1 MGMSSQQILQ
11 SDPEYLRRQM
21 AQQEMQRLNP
31 TGGAAG
37 AIGAL
42 LGRGIGNVASGRGF
56 MDTGDAGL
64 RRVSEVQRILSSVPF
79 DPQNPAAYYES
90 VAAALQQ
97 GGYGDLAPEALK
109 QAAQARTQAKELSI
123 KERQVGVQEKD
134 VGIKEAKA
142 TQGNLT
148 NFVTKKGDAI
158 IEKEGRLYVQKVDD
172 DDGVV
177 TLDPYKKATH
187 GAFETKADYAAAQ
200 AAAGGVVRQPIVDP
214 RTGFTTGYIILDRN
228 GKEIRRETFGAQ
240 SAGAGASPQGTGSG
254 GAVPNIYQE
263 ELNRRLKNK

>member
-79 DPQNPAAYYES
+79 DPQNPATYYES

-109 QAAQARTQAKELSI
+109 QAAQARTQAKELSLR
-123 KERQVGVQEKD
+123 ERQVGAQEAEVD
-134 VGIKEAKA
+134 IKKAKA

-148 NFVTKKGDAI
+148 NFVTKKGDD
-158 IEKEGRLYVQKVDD
+158 E
-172 DDGVV
+172 GVV
-177 TLDPYKKATH
+177 SLDPYKKATH

-228 GKEIRRETFGAQ
+228 GNEIRRETFGAQ
-240 SAGAGASPQGTGSG
+240 SAGAGAAPQGTGGG

>member
-1 MGMSSQQILQ
+1 MGMSAQQILQ

-42 LGRGIGNVASGRGF
+42 LGRGLGNVASGRGF

-79 DPQNPAAYYES
+79 DPQNPATYYES

-109 QAAQARTQAKELSI
+109 QAAQARTQAKELSLR
-123 KERQVGVQEKD
+123 ERQIGTQEAE
-134 VGIKEAKA
+134 VEIKKAKA
-142 TQGNLT
+142 TQGNVT

-158 IEKEGRLYVQKVDD
+158 IEKEGRMYVQKVDD
-172 DDGVV
+172 DGVV
-177 TLDPYKKATH
+177 SLEPYKKATH
-187 GAFETKADYAAAQ
+187 GAFETRADYQ
-200 AAAGGVVRQPIVDP
+200 SQGGITRQPIVDP

-228 GKEIRRETFGAQ
+228 GNEIRRETFGAQ
-240 SAGAGASPQGTGSG
+240 GAGAGTAPQGTGGG
-254 GAVPNIYQE
+254 GAVPNIYQQ
-263 ELNRRLKNK
+263 ELERRLKNK

>member
-1 MGMSSQQILQ
+1 MGFSTQQILQ
-11 SDPEYLRRQM
+11 SDPDYLRRQM
-21 AQQEMQRLNP
+21 VQQEMQRLNP
-31 TGGAAG
+31 SGDAAG

-64 RRVSEVQRILSSVPF
+64 RRVSQVQAIMSRVPF
-79 DPQNPAAYYES
+79 DPSNPAAYYEG
-90 VAAALQQ
+90 VAAALQEA
-97 GGYGDLAPEALK
+97 GFGDLAPEALK
-109 QAAQARTQAKELSI
+109 QASAARTQAKELSLR
-123 KERQVGVQEKD
+123 ERQVGAQEAEVD
-134 VGIKEAKA
+134 IKKTKA
-142 TQGNLT
+142 TQGNVT

-158 IEKEGRLYVQKVDD
+158 IEREGRMYVQKVD

-187 GAFETKADYAAAQ
+187 GAFETRADYQ
-200 AAAGGVVRQPIVDP
+200 SQGGITRQPIVDP

-228 GKEIRRETFGAQ
+228 GNEIRREMFGGQ
-240 SAGAGASPQGTGSG
+240 GAGAGAAPQGTGGG

>member
-1 MGMSSQQILQ
+1 MGFSTQQILQ
-11 SDPEYLRRQM
+11 SDPDYLRRQM
-21 AQQEMQRLNP
+21 VQQEMQRLNP
-31 TGGAAG
+31 SGDAAG

-64 RRVSEVQRILSSVPF
+64 RRVSQVQAIMSRVPF
-79 DPQNPAAYYES
+79 DPSNPAAYYEG
-90 VAAALQQ
+90 VAAALQEA
-97 GGYGDLAPEALK
+97 GFGDLAPEALK
-109 QAAQARTQAKELSI
+109 QASAARTQAKELSLR
-123 KERQVGVQEKD
+123 ERQVGAQEAEVD
-134 VGIKEAKA
+134 IKKTKA
-142 TQGNLT
+142 TQGNVT

-158 IEKEGRLYVQKVDD
+158 IEREGRMYVQKVD

-187 GAFETKADYAAAQ
+187 GAFETRADYQ
-200 AAAGGVVRQPIVDP
+200 SQGGITRQPIVDP

-228 GKEIRRETFGAQ
+228 GNEIRRETFGGQ
-240 SAGAGASPQGTGSG
+240 GAGAGAAPQGTSGG

>member
-1 MGMSSQQILQ
+1 MGFSTQQILQ
-11 SDPEYLRRQM
+11 SDPDYLRRQM
-21 AQQEMQRLNP
+21 VQQEMQRLNP
-31 TGGAAG
+31 SGDAAG

-64 RRVSEVQRILSSVPF
+64 RRVSQVQAIMSRVPF
-79 DPQNPAAYYES
+79 DPSNPAAYYEG
-90 VAAALQQ
+90 VAAALQEA
-97 GGYGDLAPEALK
+97 GFGDLAPEALK
-109 QAAQARTQAKELSI
+109 QASAARTQAKELSLR
-123 KERQVGVQEKD
+123 ERQVGAQEAEVD
-134 VGIKEAKA
+134 IKKTKA
-142 TQGNLT
+142 TQGNVT

-158 IEKEGRLYVQKVDD
+158 IEREGRMYVQKVD

-187 GAFETKADYAAAQ
+187 GAFETRADYQ
-200 AAAGGVVRQPIVDP
+200 SQGGITRQPIVDP

-228 GKEIRRETFGAQ
+228 GNEIRRETFGGQ
-240 SAGAGASPQGTGSG
+240 GAGAGAAPQGTGGG

>member
-1 MGMSSQQILQ
+1 MGFSTQQILQ
-11 SDPEYLRRQM
+11 SDPDYLRRQM
-21 AQQEMQRLNP
+21 VQQEMQRLNP
-31 TGGAAG
+31 SGDAAG

-64 RRVSEVQRILSSVPF
+64 RRVSQVQAIMSRVPF
-79 DPQNPAAYYES
+79 DPSNPAAYYEG
-90 VAAALQQ
+90 VAAALQEA
-97 GGYGDLAPEALK
+97 GFGDLAPEALK
-109 QAAQARTQAKELSI
+109 QASAARTQAKELSLR
-123 KERQVGVQEKD
+123 ERQVGAQEAEVD
-134 VGIKEAKA
+134 IKKTKA
-142 TQGNLT
+142 TQGNVT

-158 IEKEGRLYVQKVDD
+158 IEREGRMYVQKVD

-177 TLDPYKKATH
+177 TLDPYKKVTH
-187 GAFETKADYAAAQ
+187 GAFETRADYQ
-200 AAAGGVVRQPIVDP
+200 SQGGITRQPIVDP

-228 GKEIRRETFGAQ
+228 GNEIRRETFGGQ
-240 SAGAGASPQGTGSG
+240 GAGTGAAPQGTSGG

>member
-1 MGMSSQQILQ
+1 MGMSAQQILQ

-64 RRVSEVQRILSSVPF
+64 RRVSEVQSILSSVPF
-79 DPQNPAAYYES
+79 DPQNPATYYES
-90 VAAALQQ
+90 IAAALQQ
-97 GGYGDLAPEALK
+97 AGYGDLAPEALK
-109 QAAQARTQAKELSI
+109 QAAQARTQAKELSLR
-123 KERQVGVQEKD
+123 ERQVGAQEAE
-134 VGIKEAKA
+134 VNIKKAKA
-142 TQGNLT
+142 TQGNVT
-148 NFVTKKGDAI
+148 NNVTKKGDAI
-158 IEKEGRLYVQKVDD
+158 IEKEGKMYVQKVDD
-172 DDGVV
+172 DGAVS
-177 TLDPYKKATH
+177 LEPYKKSIH
-187 GAFETKADYAAAQ
+187 GAFETRGEFQ
-200 AAAGGVVRQPIVDP
+200 SRGSITRQPIVDP
-214 RTGFTTGYIILDRN
+214 RTGFPIGYIIFDNN
-228 GKEIRRETFGAQ
+228 GNEIRREMFGGQ
-240 SAGAGASPQGTGSG
+240 GAGAGAAPQGTGGG